1 MTSIVSLS
9 TPLPKNKNNIPSFSS
24 SPTAIK
30 ISDGSPCQIIRK
42 DDICYLIK
50 ADNGKEE
57 FVFEDEIKIIES
69 PSQSSNLQSPASISD
84 DNDNNDNNNNTK
96 EVGPEKDNIVDNVV
110 EQDENR
116 TYIESVYNGTFGVIN
131 KTILDQW
138 NTSDMNN
145 VTRKKSNK
153 KISTPVRSF
162 KNVEKPNDNN
172 NNNNIQESN
181 DDKKSSIRKNINKEE
196 GIKKKKKKKKKKNV
210 NSNMFLPPKC
220 GPKSYKNDM
229 ILTNH
234 NVEKLKVTKR
244 SSPRLRRRTDTEN
257 SIDLEKD
264 NNNNNNNNNDDDAN
278 NSNEA
283 EEHVEEIEERPAN
296 LPGSPHPSSR
306 LRSNMEYD
314 ISANRNTTLSP
325 TQTLMVDLNGKT
337 LLNSPSSSLLSP
349 SITSPSNEDDDTV
362 VNKSKKK
369 YNKKKKKKKK
379 KKPNKKGNNDDNSNN
394 NEEQEVNDDVSSTTN
409 TANNNNNKKNKNNKN
424 NTETSNKTIDAL
436 QSSVDKLDVN
446 TDEKKDNNQKKKKK
460 KKPGRKK
467 KQQRQQKIQKE
478 EEKIQSEKTMDDA
491 AANNA
496 SVLLAEEE
504 EGGSDVKS
512 KSKKA
517 KSKAAAKRR
526 ARQRKRARQKK
537 QQQQKNME
545 AEEKEGTKGSKTD
558 VNEEEEASVEPEEP
572 VVKNVRFKEVIVREF
587 EREIGGGGGVPGQG
601 SWSLGLGTLKS
612 EYIIGT
618 VDEFEARRAKELED
632 RTNGLSDPHL
642 RKICNGETRQFSHRS
657 GASNP
662 LMGRRSEKERKVIL
676 KENILGTDDENILVD
691 EDVFNE
697 KIAEDKKEVYA
708 LRKSRQH
715 ANQGCDCSLSN
726 AKKIPTKKLKELL
739 RFHGIAFDEEKD
751 KKKSVLQKLYIEE
764 VLRKIGSCCDRNC
777 QCFVLGVPC
786 HDVTCLSLTA
796 RRAKD
801 KIKCANPNGW
811 YKYDPDLVEKHR
823 MIYCGRAI

>member
-1 MTSIVSLS
+1 MTSIVSLQHLCRRIRIIYHHFHLHQQLLKYL
-9 TPLPKNKNNIPSFSS
+9 TVHH
-24 SPTAIK
+24 
-30 ISDGSPCQIIRK
+30 QIIRK

-84 DNDNNDNNNNTK
+84 DNDNYDNNNNNNTK

-153 KISTPVRSF
+153 KRSTPVRSF
-162 KNVEKPNDNN
+162 KNVEKPNDN

-229 ILTNH
+229 ILTNY

-264 NNNNNNNNNDDDAN
+264 NNNNNNNNDAN

-409 TANNNNNKKNKNNKN
+409 TANNNKKKNKNNKN
-424 NTETSNKTIDAL
+424 NIETSNKTVDAL

-446 TDEKKDNNQKKKKK
+446 TDEKKDNNQKRKKK
-460 KKPGRKK
+460 KKPGKKK

-478 EEKIQSEKTMDDA
+478 EEKIQSGKTMDDA

-517 KSKAAAKRR
+517 KSK
-526 ARQRKRARQKK
+526 
-537 QQQQKNME
+537 
-545 AEEKEGTKGSKTD
+545 S
-558 VNEEEEASVEPEEP
+558 
-572 VVKNVRFKEVIVREF
+572 
-587 EREIGGGGGVPGQG
+587 
-601 SWSLGLGTLKS
+601 
-612 EYIIGT
+612 
-618 VDEFEARRAKELED
+618 
-632 RTNGLSDPHL
+632 
-642 RKICNGETRQFSHRS
+642 
-657 GASNP
+657 
-662 LMGRRSEKERKVIL
+662 
-676 KENILGTDDENILVD
+676 
-691 EDVFNE
+691 
-697 KIAEDKKEVYA
+697 
-708 LRKSRQH
+708 
-715 ANQGCDCSLSN
+715 
-726 AKKIPTKKLKELL
+726 
-739 RFHGIAFDEEKD
+739 
-751 KKKSVLQKLYIEE
+751 
-764 VLRKIGSCCDRNC
+764 SC
-777 QCFVLGVPC
+777 
-786 HDVTCLSLTA
+786 
-796 RRAKD
+796 
-801 KIKCANPNGW
+801 
-811 YKYDPDLVEKHR
+811 
-823 MIYCGRAI
+823 